1 MASWYYQYAESF
13 FENAQE
19 ILWVLVRNYNSVVH
33 KNDTMYILWDISQ
46 HLPMDTV
53 NELISKLTGK
63 RYWLKGIM
71 TKNMIQSYLKKFV
84 ILRQYH
90 WTESTFIDALYD
102 AVMTEKEQWEYST
115 AWTYICMWAIQSVE

>member
-1 MASWYYQYAESF
+1 
-13 FENAQE
+13 
-19 ILWVLVRNYNSVVH
+19 
-33 KNDTMYILWDISQ
+33 
-46 HLPMDTV
+46 MDTV

-90 WTESTFIDALYD
+90 
-102 AVMTEKEQWEYST
+102 
-115 AWTYICMWAIQSVE
+115 